1 MSNTFNRILL
11 LHLLARINYTVH
23 RAQAK
28 DGALR
33 QVASLNGVIDQP
45 IASFCRWIFDGVA
58 AGRFLRPKS
67 TASISAADFSS
78 SSHLMAAPMNFCD
91 SLDKSSNWH
100 PLRSTARRIYCF
112 GSLPSPQFLRLL
124 NFFFQNFIRLDS
136 SNFISNFIEMRW
148 AAALAANNH
157 RPYKSLDFC
166 APSCA
171 HLVTS
176 LSVLCLDI
184 FIIPHALINC
194 TQKPRRRKISQTPPP
209 SLSFSASADWIGQL
223 SRYLTRLP

>member
-1 MSNTFNRILL
+1 M
-11 LHLLARINYTVH
+11 
-23 RAQAK
+23 
-28 DGALR
+28 
-33 QVASLNGVIDQP
+33 
-45 IASFCRWIFDGVA
+45 A

-124 NFFFQNFIRLDS
+124 NFSRILFDS
-136 SNFISNFIEMRW
+136 THPTSSPTSLKCGGLRPWE
-148 AAALAANNH
+148 ANNH

-194 TQKPRRRKISQTPPP
+194 TQKPRRRKISQTPPL
-209 SLSFSASADWIGQL
+209 SLL
-223 SRYLTRLP
+223 